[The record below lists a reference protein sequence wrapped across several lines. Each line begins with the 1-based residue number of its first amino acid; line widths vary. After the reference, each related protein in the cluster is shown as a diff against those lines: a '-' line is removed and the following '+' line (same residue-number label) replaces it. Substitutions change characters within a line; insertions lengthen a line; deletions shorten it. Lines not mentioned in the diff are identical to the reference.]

1 MPSVFFQFCF
11 VAFIPFYSVL
21 HQSSRWTSVAIKLSW
36 LTPQVINGP
45 RGVTVSTLDSE
56 SSDRGSNPREASYH
70 SMFYSLTFD
79 LACCLPIQKMK
90 EGGRQAG
97 MQKEMQKRERN
108 CLPMK
113 KMEESGRQKEMQKE
127 MQHKR
132 ERQIERERERERE
145 REKSKAQ
152 VFCAAKCTLSISSP
166 RTAWPSG

>member
-1 MPSVFFQFCF
+1 MGQRKYQMQLPHHWS
-11 VAFIPFYSVL
+11 Y
-21 HQSSRWTSVAIKLSW
+21 
-36 LTPQVINGP
+36 
-45 RGVTVSTLDSE
+45 GVTVSTLDSE

-132 ERQIERERERERE
+132 ERQRERERERE

-166 RTAWPSG
+166 RTA